1 MLCKLHRHFANLR
14 KALAAGEEGSPSPRG
29 GLTGR
34 LWCSARLRGDACS
47 HEHLRDHAAIGRLN
61 DWKTARRTNQLTPL
75 AKNCL

>member
-1 MLCKLHRHFANLR
+1 MICIPHRHFANLR
-14 KALAAGEEGSPSPRG
+14 KALAAGGEGSPSPRS

-34 LWCSARLRGDACS
+34 PWCSARLQGDARS

-61 DWKTARRTNQLTPL
+61 DWKTARRTNQIAPL